1 MGRLCCAFNQ
11 ALKCYKFIW
20 KDGCRRENVCCTAAV
35 HEAVLMVQCYGGCI
49 SNGYICPRRAA
60 WPCQTLQVHRS
71 LSSVS
76 GHFPLYSWGAGQV
89 GG

>member
-35 HEAVLMVQCYGGCI
+35 HEAVLMVQCMG
-49 SNGYICPRRAA
+49 AA
-60 WPCQTLQVHRS
+60 FLMGTSAPGELLGLVRPCRCTAH
-71 LSSVS
+71 
-76 GHFPLYSWGAGQV
+76 
-89 GG
+89 